1 MNMLN
6 LPDQF
11 SDLSQEQKD
20 KLTEIGFCYIK
31 SLLKEMEIEADTAM
45 QELSS
50 AKQTQKMEQWI
61 KQVSQL

>member
-6 LPDQF
+6 LPNQF
-11 SDLSQEQKD
+11 SDLFQEQKD
-20 KLTEIGFCYIK
+20 KLAEIGFCYIK

-50 AKQTQKMEQWI
+50 TKQTQNIEQWI
-61 KQVSQL
+61 KQASKL